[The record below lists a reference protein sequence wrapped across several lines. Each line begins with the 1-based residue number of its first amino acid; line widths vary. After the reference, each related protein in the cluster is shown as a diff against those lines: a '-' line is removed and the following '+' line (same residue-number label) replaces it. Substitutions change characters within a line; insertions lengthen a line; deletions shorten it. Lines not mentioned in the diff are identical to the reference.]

1 MADTLALILA
11 AGEGKRMKSR
21 KSKVTHEICGKPMI
35 KWVYDAAAGA
45 GIKDFAAV
53 VGSQSQQIREILGND
68 IKFVVQE
75 KQLGTAHAVM
85 QARDILN
92 SMKGYVIVLYGDT
105 PLVTSETIKAA
116 LDYHIENNFSATII
130 TAEFDEPFGYGRI
143 VRDADGNVC
152 KIVEERDATLQ
163 EKAIKEI
170 NSGMICFNTDDLL
183 MCLER
188 IDNHNDQGEYYLTDS
203 IEILIR
209 EGKSVGALKVK
220 DGSEI
225 LGVNDRLQLY
235 QASEAIRK
243 RINENLMKS
252 GVTLIDPASTY
263 INADVEIGIDT
274 VIYPGVILE
283 AGTKIGEDC
292 IIGPNSRIVSSVI
305 GNNVEVNN
313 SIVLESSIGDG
324 TKVGPFAY
332 IRPGS
337 VVGCNVKIGDFV
349 ELKKADIGD
358 KTKISHLTYVG
369 DAKVGKN
376 VNIGCGVVFVNYD
389 GKQKHKTIVGDNAF
403 IGCNTNLVAPVT
415 VGNDSYIA
423 AGSTITEEVPE
434 HALAI
439 ARERQ
444 VNKEGWVI
452 KRGMQRR

>member
-105 PLVTSETIKAA
+105 PLVTSETIKAT

-209 EGKSVGALKVK
+209 EGKSVGDLKVK

>member
-105 PLVTSETIKAA
+105 PLVTSETIKAT

>member
-105 PLVTSETIKAA
+105 PLVTSETIKAT

-274 VIYPGVILE
+274 LIYPGVILE

>member
-274 VIYPGVILE
+274 LIYPGVILE